1 MKTPRLPLILVLLL
15 ATVSAFAQWD
25 DDKLYMSK
33 DFSETYLQGLTVKTS
48 GGAISV
54 EGNRSS
60 GVRVEMY
67 VRGNNWNGRSISDEE
82 IEERLRDYT
91 LVVRREGN
99 TVVAT
104 AEPKNRGS
112 FNLKS
117 GLSISFRV
125 FTPQNFTTNL
135 VTSGGSIRL
144 ASLTGNQTFT
154 TSGGSIKVRE
164 LRGNIQG
171 RTSGGSIEAI
181 DCADEV
187 DLATSGGSIKAEG
200 MTGMIRLKTSGGSI
214 SLARLDGTIEA
225 RTSGGGIRADRVRG
239 ELDASTSGGSIRM
252 QNLAASVKARTS
264 AGSIEADFDSLGE
277 FVNLSTSAG
286 SVRVN
291 MPLDKGLNLDLRG
304 NKVSIPL
311 RNFTGQQDKDRI
323 QGSMNGGG
331 IPIKLT
337 ASSGSV
343 YVNQ

>member
-1 MKTPRLPLILVLLL
+1 MKTNRLSLALLLLL
-15 ATVSAFAQWD
+15 ATFQAFAQWD
-25 DDKLYMSK
+25 DSKMYMSK
-33 DFSETYLQGLTVKTS
+33 DFSETSLNALNVKTS

-67 VRGNNWNGRSISDEE
+67 VQGTNWNGREISDEE
-82 IEERLRDYT
+82 LEDRLKEYT
-91 LVVRREGN
+91 LTIRREGN
-99 TVVAT
+99 TVVAK
-104 AEPKNRGS
+104 AEPKNRTN
-112 FNLKS
+112 FNWKN

-125 FTPQNFTTNL
+125 LTPKNITTTL

-154 TSGGSIKVRE
+154 TSGGSIKVKE
-164 LRGNIQG
+164 LKGTITG
-171 RTSGGSIEAI
+171 RTSGGSIEAMDCTDEI
-181 DCADEV
+181 D
-187 DLATSGGSIKAEG
+187 LMTSGGSIKAEA
-200 MTGMIRLKTSGGSI
+200 MTGTIRLKTSGGSI
-214 SLARLDGTIEA
+214 SLAELDGSIEA
-225 RTSGGGIRADRVRG
+225 ITSGGGIRADKIRG
-239 ELDASTSGGSIRM
+239 ALDARTSGGSIRM
-252 QNLAASVKARTS
+252 QNLAASVTARTS
-264 AGSIEADFDSLGE
+264 TGSIEADFDVLGE
-277 FVNLSTSAG
+277 FVTLSTSAG

-291 MPLDKGLNLDLRG
+291 MPLNKGMNLDLRG

-311 RNFTGQQDKDRI
+311 RNFSGNEEKDRV